1 MPTLTDPHDERF
13 AWLLAAGLTPIEA
26 YRAARYNDE
35 NAQRWATSLAKRAD
49 ITGRVDELR
58 LMTSED
64 FDPSS
69 RTGRIAALQDR
80 CRRMRQLMD
89 QRAVEMADVPGGDTG
104 LLVEDLKGKVVVYR
118 FDRNLLAEIRAHER
132 QVAQELGQWMEA
144 DDANENLR
152 VVKPNFDRLTP
163 DELRLFDY
171 LHAKAESPEPDA
183 EAA

>member
-1 MPTLTDPHDERF
+1 MPTLTDPHDERL

-104 LLVEDLKGKVVVYR
+104 LLVEDLKG
-118 FDRNLLAEIRAHER
+118 
-132 QVAQELGQWMEA
+132 
-144 DDANENLR
+144 
-152 VVKPNFDRLTP
+152 
-163 DELRLFDY
+163 
-171 LHAKAESPEPDA
+171 
-183 EAA
+183 